1 MLSKND
7 KAENMAVAV
16 EEKTSTEGAY
26 SIYDSNEWDNEV
38 IHQAIQEHQYH
49 LTDRQKRYVGIK
61 RVIDTC
67 IAAVV
72 LLILAIPFLLVAIL
86 QKINSP
92 TESVFFLQDR
102 VGLHGKVFKIIKFR
116 TMKSS
121 APHNTATADLEN
133 AEMYL
138 SRFGKALRR
147 FSIDELPQLFNV
159 LCGQMSLIGPR
170 PLIVSEYPAQYLR
183 EFYGVYEVR
192 PGITGLAQVNGRDT
206 LNDVD
211 KVNYDRAY
219 TRNICA
225 RLDIM
230 ILLKSVGYVAKQEG
244 IVEGKQ
250 PKVPGFASEVNANV
264 EKDIKDA
271 LMNG

>member
-1 MLSKND
+1 
-7 KAENMAVAV
+7 MAVAV

-121 APHNTATADLEN
+121 APHNTATADLEKQRCIF
-133 AEMYL
+133 L
-138 SRFGKALRR
+138 
-147 FSIDELPQLFNV
+147 
-159 LCGQMSLIGPR
+159 
-170 PLIVSEYPAQYLR
+170 
-183 EFYGVYEVR
+183 
-192 PGITGLAQVNGRDT
+192 GLAR
-206 LNDVD
+206 L
-211 KVNYDRAY
+211 
-219 TRNICA
+219 CA
-225 RLDIM
+225 
-230 ILLKSVGYVAKQEG
+230 
-244 IVEGKQ
+244 
-250 PKVPGFASEVNANV
+250 AS
-264 EKDIKDA
+264 A
-271 LMNG
+271 LMNYRNSLMYFAVRCH

>member
-1 MLSKND
+1 
-7 KAENMAVAV
+7 MAVAV
-16 EEKTSTEGAY
+16 EEKTSTEGTY

-38 IHQAIQEHQYH
+38 IQQAIQEHQYH
-49 LTDRQKRYVGIK
+49 LSDRQKRYVGIK

-67 IAAVV
+67 IAAVA
-72 LLILAIPFLLVAIL
+72 LLILAIPFLLVAIM
-86 QKINSP
+86 QKISSP
-92 TESVFFLQDR
+92 KESVFFLQDR

-138 SRFGKALRR
+138 SGFGKVLRR

-211 KVNYDRAY
+211 KVRYDRAY

>member
-1 MLSKND
+1 
-7 KAENMAVAV
+7 MAVAV

-147 FSIDELPQLFNV
+147 FSIDELPQLWNI
-159 LCGQMSLIGPR
+159 LKGDMSIVGPR
-170 PLIVSEYPAQYLR
+170 PALPREVEQY
-183 EFYGVYEVR
+183 GDYEKQRLYVT
-192 PGITGLAQVNGRDT
+192 PGLSCYWQIAPHRNDLSFEEWMDLDVKYVKERSFWVDWKIIFKTFKVCLLGR
-206 LNDVD
+206 
-211 KVNYDRAY
+211 
-219 TRNICA
+219 
-225 RLDIM
+225 
-230 ILLKSVGYVAKQEG
+230 GE
-244 IVEGKQ
+244 
-250 PKVPGFASEVNANV
+250 
-264 EKDIKDA
+264 
-271 LMNG
+271 

>member
-1 MLSKND
+1 
-7 KAENMAVAV
+7 
-16 EEKTSTEGAY
+16 
-26 SIYDSNEWDNEV
+26 
-38 IHQAIQEHQYH
+38 
-49 LTDRQKRYVGIK
+49 
-61 RVIDTC
+61 
-67 IAAVV
+67 
-72 LLILAIPFLLVAIL
+72 
-86 QKINSP
+86 
-92 TESVFFLQDR
+92 
-102 VGLHGKVFKIIKFR
+102 
-116 TMKSS
+116 MKSS

-138 SRFGKALRR
+138 SRFGKVLRR

-159 LCGQMSLIGPR
+159 LRGQMSLIGPR

-206 LNDVD
+206 LNDVE
-211 KVNYDRAY
+211 KVSYDRAY

>member
-1 MLSKND
+1 
-7 KAENMAVAV
+7 MAVAV

-170 PLIVSEYPAQYLR
+170 PLIVSEYMPAEKEHGMLKMYSRYISHSIVPDDQIAWRTFRLSKR
-183 EFYGVYEVR
+183 SIVDR
-192 PGITGLAQVNGRDT
+192 MLTWANKSGIRKFVSSRR
-206 LNDVD
+206 
-211 KVNYDRAY
+211 K
-219 TRNICA
+219 
-225 RLDIM
+225 
-230 ILLKSVGYVAKQEG
+230 
-244 IVEGKQ
+244 
-250 PKVPGFASEVNANV
+250 
-264 EKDIKDA
+264 
-271 LMNG
+271 

>member
-1 MLSKND
+1 
-7 KAENMAVAV
+7 MAVAV

-183 EFYGVYEVR
+183 EFYGVY
-192 PGITGLAQVNGRDT
+192 
-206 LNDVD
+206 
-211 KVNYDRAY
+211 DRAY